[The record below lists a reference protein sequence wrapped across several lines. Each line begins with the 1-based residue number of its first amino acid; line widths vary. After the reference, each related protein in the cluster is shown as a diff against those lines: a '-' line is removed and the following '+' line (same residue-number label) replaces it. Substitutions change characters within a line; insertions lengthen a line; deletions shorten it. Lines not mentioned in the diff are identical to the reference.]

1 MLGSFYEW
9 EANHRHAEALR
20 IAARRRSWGLEVS
33 SHPRAGV
40 GAWLKALLGRP
51 SGRAAHGTAVASVG
65 TPPPSPR
72 PHTPTRKAS

>member
-20 IAARRRSWGLEVS
+20 IAARRRSWGLEGS
-33 SHPRAGV
+33 SRPRARV

-51 SGRAAHGTAVASVG
+51 SGHAAQGTALVRVG
-65 TPPPSPR
+65 TPPPAPR
-72 PHTPTRKAS
+72 PHTPTRKVS